1 MEHSLV
7 TYPAIVEQG
16 AQQTRVHF
24 PDLPAADVVD
34 ADYYQALM
42 RAQLGL
48 AIVIIDLESHHEPVP
63 APSEPTTLASL
74 LNTPEARI
82 ELITTDLDEY

>member
-7 TYPAIVEQG
+7 SYPVIISREKE
-16 AQQTRVHF
+16 QTRIHF

-34 ADYYQALM
+34 ANEYQARL
-42 RAQLGL
+42 RAQIGL

-63 APSEPTTLASL
+63 APSDPATLAAKL
-74 LNTPEARI
+74 KAGEQIDLV
-82 ELITTDLDEY
+82 TTDLDEY

>member
-34 ADYYQALM
+34 AALM

-63 APSEPTTLASL
+63 APSEPTTLAPL